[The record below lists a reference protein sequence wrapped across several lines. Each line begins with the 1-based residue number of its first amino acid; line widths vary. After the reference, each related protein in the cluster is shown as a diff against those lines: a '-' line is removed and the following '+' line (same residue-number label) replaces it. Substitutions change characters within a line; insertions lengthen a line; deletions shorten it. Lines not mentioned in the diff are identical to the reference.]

1 MKSMDERT
9 RSEQFLEKLVGVAS
23 VSGEEAACLQ
33 VCDELMREVG
43 LATRRRPC
51 RGVEGAYNVE
61 GVVGTG
67 RPKLVMTAHIDTVP
81 IEGMTVNHLGER
93 RGNRYYGRG
102 TTDMKG
108 GLAAMLSALDHL
120 HRAGTPLAGEVVL
133 VATVYEETLKC
144 GGYQVAQDHPDAD
157 AVVCSE
163 PSECRIAIGA
173 TGNLPVRLDVT
184 GKAGH
189 TSVPGSGG
197 NAILGALACAK
208 AIVDEMGETVHVP
221 HIGPRRRALG
231 PGFIRGGL
239 SQTVVPEKCTV
250 WMESRYFPGETGA
263 ALIARMNEIC
273 GRALADSPN
282 LKARVY
288 GERLDFEGHAYPPGS
303 WGHFVCVERGLK
315 PLLTDPDTGIVRAF
329 RDALVAEGGEPQPE
343 MMYGWGDSEFL
354 ANDHKVPALYFGPG
368 DVKAAH
374 TVDEY
379 LDLDKYHLAVRVYER
394 AIPGFLNAATG
405 HG

>member
-1 MKSMDERT
+1 MDERA
-9 RSEQFLEKLVGVAS
+9 RSERFLEELVGVAS
-23 VSGEEAACLQ
+23 VSGEEAACLEL
-33 VCDELMREVG
+33 CDALMGEVG
-43 LATRRRPC
+43 LTTRRRPC
-51 RGVEGAYNVE
+51 PGVEGAYNVE
-61 GVVGTG
+61 GAVGSG
-67 RPKLVMTAHIDTVP
+67 RPKLVLTAHIDTVP

-108 GLAAMLSALDHL
+108 GLAAMLSALDRL
-120 HRAGTPLAGEVVL
+120 QRAGTRLGGEVVL

-144 GGYQVAQDHPDAD
+144 GGYQVAQDHADAD

-184 GKAGH
+184 GRAGH

-197 NAILGALACAK
+197 NAILGALACAR
-208 AIVDEMGETVHVP
+208 AIVDEMGETIQVP
-221 HIGPRRRALG
+221 HVGPRRRALG

-239 SQTVVPEKCTV
+239 SQTVVPERCTV
-250 WMESRYFPGETGA
+250 WMEARYFPGETA
-263 ALIARMNEIC
+263 EALTARMNEIC
-273 GRALADSPN
+273 GRALAATPN

-288 GERLDFEGHAYPPGS
+288 GERLDFAGNAYPPGS

-315 PLLTDPDTGIVRAF
+315 PLLTDPDTAVVRAF
-329 RDALVAEGGEPQPE
+329 AAALAAEGGDPRPE
-343 MMYGWGDSEFL
+343 MMYGWGDIEFL
-354 ANDHKVPALYFGPG
+354 ANDHKVPAIYFGPG

-379 LDLDKYHLAVRVYER
+379 VDLDKYHLAVRVYER
-394 AIPGFLNAATG
+394 AIPGFLAAAG
-405 HG
+405 GRG

>member
-1 MKSMDERT
+1 MDERS
-9 RSEQFLEKLVGVAS
+9 RSEYFLEKLVGVAS
-23 VSGEEAACLQ
+23 VSGQENACLE
-33 VCDELMREVG
+33 VCDGLMREVG
-43 LATRRRPC
+43 LTTRRRPC
-51 RGVEGAYNVE
+51 PGVAGAYNVE
-61 GVVGTG
+61 GAAGAG
-67 RPKLVMTAHIDTVP
+67 KPKLVLAGHIDTVP

-108 GLAAMLSALDHL
+108 GIAAMLSALDRL
-120 HRAGTPLAGEVVL
+120 HRADHRLGGEVVL

-144 GGYQVAQDHPDAD
+144 GGYQAASDHADAD

-163 PSECRIAIGA
+163 PSECRIAIAA

-197 NAILGALACAK
+197 NAILGAMMCVK
-208 AIVDEMGETVHVP
+208 AIVDDMAETIQVP
-221 HIGPRRRALG
+221 HLGPRRRALG

-239 SQTVVPEKCTV
+239 SQTVVPKTCTV
-250 WMESRYFPGETGA
+250 WMESRYFPGETA
-263 ALIARMNEIC
+263 EALIARMNRIC
-273 GRALADSPN
+273 AATLADSPK
-282 LKARVY
+282 LTAAVR
-288 GERLDFEGHAYPPGS
+288 GERLDFEGNAYPPGS

-315 PLLTDPDTGIVRAF
+315 PLLTDPDSAVVQIFGK
-329 RDALVAEGGEPQPE
+329 ALAAEGGDPRPE
-343 MMYGWGDSEFL
+343 LMFGWGDVEFL
-354 ANDHKVPALYFGPG
+354 ANDHKVPAIYFGPG

-379 LDLDKYHLAVRVYER
+379 VDLDQYHLAVRVYER
-394 AIPGFLNAATG
+394 AIVEFLTG
-405 HG
+405 GGSRR